1 MSTYKGKHDGRAC
14 VMDYRNDRHYLDCVK
29 IEDVVKVDVTIIS
42 GDEVIK
48 FYMRNGN
55 QVWADAGDF
64 VGGRLVDFNDG
75 SYTVDL
81 DAGDN
86 RLKWHQRNKVYAA
99 QAHHWAERETAEQ
112 LA

>member
-14 VMDYRNDRHYLDCVK
+14 VMDFQNHRHYLDFK
-29 IEDVVKVDVTIIS
+29 IEDVCRVDVTIMS

-48 FYMRNGN
+48 FQMRNGN

-64 VGGRLVDFNDG
+64 VGGRVADFYDG

-86 RLKWHQRNKVYAA
+86 RLKWHQRNKVYDAL
-99 QAHHWAERETAEQ
+99 HRRWAERETAEQ
-112 LA
+112 PA